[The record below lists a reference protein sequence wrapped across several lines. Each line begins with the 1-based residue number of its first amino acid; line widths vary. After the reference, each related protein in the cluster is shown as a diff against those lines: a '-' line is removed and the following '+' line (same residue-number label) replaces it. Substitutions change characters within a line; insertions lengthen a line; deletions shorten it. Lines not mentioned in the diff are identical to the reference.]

1 MISSADRD
9 RGGGNAREPLPHHRT
24 YGSVSGGSERIQA
37 SRGKPRETEVV
48 EVAVWQSGEELTAVR
63 AVPPLARVERDVG
76 GGMFAQ
82 AAGAHHPVDLP
93 GMPPLLEL
101 QCPQS
106 ATHPAVEPR
115 EGPRSFGQAI
125 VGLPPDQVAPEVSD
139 DLLDASPAGPSRE
152 VSDPPLHLAKGLL
165 RDAQPDG
172 SSTREEAEAEEFP
185 QPRPRDR
192 TLRLVDPQPE
202 LGVEPPQRLE
212 DAFARSPGPH
222 VHVAV
227 VGVARE

>member
-1 MISSADRD
+1 MIARIPPAPGTGEDCNRESLD
-9 RGGGNAREPLPHHRT
+9 RGPGIGIGAAGMPAEPLPHHRT

-106 ATHPAVEPR
+106 ATHRADEAR
-115 EGPRSFGQAI
+115 EGTR
-125 VGLPPDQVAPEVSD
+125 
-139 DLLDASPAGPSRE
+139 DL
-152 VSDPPLHLAKGLL
+152 
-165 RDAQPDG
+165 
-172 SSTREEAEAEEFP
+172 
-185 QPRPRDR
+185 RP
-192 TLRLVDPQPE
+192 
-202 LGVEPPQRLE
+202 
-212 DAFARSPGPH
+212 
-222 VHVAV
+222 
-227 VGVARE
+227 